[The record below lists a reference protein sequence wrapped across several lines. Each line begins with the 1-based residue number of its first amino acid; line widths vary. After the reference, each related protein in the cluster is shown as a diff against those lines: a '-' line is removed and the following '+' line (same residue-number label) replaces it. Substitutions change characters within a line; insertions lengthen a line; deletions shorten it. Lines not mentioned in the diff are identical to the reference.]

1 MSVTS
6 LTTFI
11 SAVSFLSG
19 FVGTPPTVATF
30 SIFPLISFTSTINVL
45 SIVSLA
51 PNSTFH
57 EICFLLSVV
66 VVIFPLSVTELSINS
81 VPAGT
86 VSSIVVFPDTSPV
99 FVAVIVYFIL
109 SPNFATSRPS
119 FTSTLSLSTIL
130 LDFLAFIIDV
140 FSSLLSLP
148 LTIAAF
154 DIVPIA
160 FSLTFTVNLTS
171 IDSFAGT
178 VTIHFNPIT
187 TSFSNIV
194 VPEFCA
200 SSIET
205 KVVCSGILSV
215 ISIFFNSCS
224 PLFVTLIVYVIFLL
238 AYTNLS
244 SPTPVVAVFSTV
256 KSGIVG
262 TIVSETADA
271 AEASTLAGVHQSQK
285 SFDTSFSSSSTLV
298 TVVSPTSFTSVPVVT
313 SVLFVALFTLPL
325 FAVTLFV
332 ILFVVPLLLALLLA
346 TVPLLS
352 GAVTLFCA
360 PVFGSAVVLSGV
372 TLFSPV

>member
-1 MSVTS
+1 MPVTS
-6 LTTFI
+6 FTTFM

-66 VVIFPLSVTELSINS
+66 VVIFPASVTELSINS
-81 VPAGT
+81 VPTGT
-86 VSSIVVFPDTSPV
+86 VSSIVVFPEISPV

-119 FTSTLSLSTIL
+119 FTSTLFFSIIL

-154 DIVPIA
+154 DIVPVA

-178 VTIHFNPIT
+178 VTIHFKPIT
-187 TSFSNIV
+187 VSFSNIV

-224 PLFVTLIVYVIFLL
+224 PLFVTFIVYVIFLL

-256 KSGIVG
+256 KSGVCGI
-262 TIVSETADA
+262 ILSATAEFA
-271 AEASTLAGVHQSQK
+271 ATTLDGVHQSQK
-285 SFDTSFSSSSTLV
+285 SLDTSLSCSSTLV
-298 TVVSPTSFTSVPVVT
+298 IVVSPT
-313 SVLFVALFTLPL
+313 
-325 FAVTLFV
+325 
-332 ILFVVPLLLALLLA
+332 
-346 TVPLLS
+346 
-352 GAVTLFCA
+352 
-360 PVFGSAVVLSGV
+360 
-372 TLFSPV
+372 

>member
-6 LTTFI
+6 FTTFM

-66 VVIFPLSVTELSINS
+66 VVIFPASVTELSINS
-81 VPAGT
+81 VPTGT
-86 VSSIVVFPDTSPV
+86 VSSIVVFPEISPV

-119 FTSTLSLSTIL
+119 FTSTLFFSIIL

-154 DIVPIA
+154 DIVPVA

-178 VTIHFNPIT
+178 VTIHFKPIT
-187 TSFSNIV
+187 VSFSNIV

-224 PLFVTLIVYVIFLL
+224 PLFVTFIVYVIFLL

-244 SPTPVVAVFSTV
+244 SPTPVVAIFSTV
-256 KSGIVG
+256 KSDVCGINL
-262 TIVSETADA
+262 SATAEP
-271 AEASTLAGVHQSQK
+271 EATTVDGVHQFQK
-285 SFDTSFSSSSTLV
+285 SLDTSFSCSSTLV
-298 TVVSPTSFTSVPVVT
+298 IVVSPTSLIFVFVVT
-313 SVLFVALFTLPL
+313 PFTLFLLFSATWLFSL
-325 FAVTLFV
+325 FATL
-332 ILFVVPLLLALLLA
+332 LFPA
-346 TVPLLS
+346 T
-352 GAVTLFCA
+352 
-360 PVFGSAVVLSGV
+360 
-372 TLFSPV
+372 

>member
-66 VVIFPLSVTELSINS
+66 VVIFPASVTELSINS
-81 VPAGT
+81 VPTGI
-86 VSSIVVFPDTSPV
+86 VSSIVVFPEISPV

-119 FTSTLSLSTIL
+119 FTSTLFLSIIL

-154 DIVPIA
+154 DIVPVA

-178 VTIHFNPIT
+178 VTIHFKPIT
-187 TSFSNIV
+187 VSFSNIV
-194 VPEFCA
+194 VPEF
-200 SSIET
+200 
-205 KVVCSGILSV
+205 
-215 ISIFFNSCS
+215 
-224 PLFVTLIVYVIFLL
+224 
-238 AYTNLS
+238 
-244 SPTPVVAVFSTV
+244 
-256 KSGIVG
+256 
-262 TIVSETADA
+262 
-271 AEASTLAGVHQSQK
+271 
-285 SFDTSFSSSSTLV
+285 
-298 TVVSPTSFTSVPVVT
+298 
-313 SVLFVALFTLPL
+313 
-325 FAVTLFV
+325 
-332 ILFVVPLLLALLLA
+332 
-346 TVPLLS
+346 
-352 GAVTLFCA
+352 
-360 PVFGSAVVLSGV
+360 
-372 TLFSPV
+372 